1 MGTAPPSEARFA
13 APAVEEVVYD
23 STVEGLFKRALGER
37 FSLHSK
43 QRLKDA
49 GLDLDGKLQ
58 ARYPRLKYYQFVR
71 IAAEELY
78 PGKPLEEAHYE
89 LGRAFIDGFRLTLIG
104 KTVAG
109 MARLLGPKKTLA
121 RMSQNMESS
130 NNYLKTSHKELGP
143 GKVEISLTQVSGA
156 PGYFRGVLQR
166 IMEIVNAAN
175 PRVRTIAAVGQGAA
189 YLVEWDE
196 KP

>member
-1 MGTAPPSEARFA
+1 MGTAPSQASSA
-13 APAVEEVVYD
+13 APAAEEVVYD
-23 STVEGLFKRALGER
+23 STVEGLFKRALGAR
-37 FSLHSK
+37 FSLRSK

-58 ARYPRLKYYQFVR
+58 SRYPRLKYYEFVR

-78 PGKPLEEAHYE
+78 PSRSLEEAHYE
-89 LGRAFIDGFRLTLIG
+89 LGRAFIDGFQLTVIG
-104 KTVAG
+104 KTVSG
-109 MARLLGPKKTLA
+109 MARLLGPKRTLA

-130 NNYLKTSHKELGP
+130 NNYLRTSHKELGP
-143 GKVEISLTQVSGA
+143 GKVEISLSQVSGA

-166 IMEIVNAAN
+166 IMEIVNAVN
-175 PRVRTIAAVGQGAA
+175 PRVRTIAAAGQGAV